1 MSAGA
6 GVDEIEIMKAV
17 FLSSTELMHRS
28 LGRSCECA
36 RVYNMRVH
44 VSLCTFLCALA
55 FVLPKP
61 FFSPLCTLSV
71 GNYFEQ

>member
-28 LGRSCECA
+28 LHRSCECA
-36 RVYNMRVH
+36 RVYSQHACAREFVYIS
-44 VSLCTFLCALA
+44 VRACLCTSYAFLLTALH
-55 FVLPKP
+55 
-61 FFSPLCTLSV
+61 SV
-71 GNYFEQ
+71 SR